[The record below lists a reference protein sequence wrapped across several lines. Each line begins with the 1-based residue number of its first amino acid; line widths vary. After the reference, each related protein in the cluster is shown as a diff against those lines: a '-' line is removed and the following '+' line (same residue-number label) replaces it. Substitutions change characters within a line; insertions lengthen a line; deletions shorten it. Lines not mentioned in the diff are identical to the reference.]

1 MINNVAN
8 VPSFLHHKLPIN
20 IFIFVMKF
28 NEDLYDD
35 DTIQIHSE
43 LLDTDFDEVGFEP
56 EEEIGDND
64 DEMAGLF
71 DY

>member
-1 MINNVAN
+1 ML
-8 VPSFLHHKLPIN
+8 PLFSSFLHHKLPIN
-20 IFIFVMKF
+20 TFIFVMKF
-28 NEDLYDD
+28 NEDLYND

-56 EEEIGDND
+56 EEEIGDDD
-64 DEMAGLF
+64 DEMVGLF

>member
-8 VPSFLHHKLPIN
+8 VSSFLYHKLPIN
-20 IFIFVMKF
+20 AFIFVMKF
-28 NEDLYDD
+28 NENIYDED
-35 DTIQIHSE
+35 IIQIHSE
-43 LLDTDFDEVGFEP
+43 LLDTDFDDVGFEP
-56 EEEIGDND
+56 EEEIGDDD

>member
-1 MINNVAN
+1 
-8 VPSFLHHKLPIN
+8 
-20 IFIFVMKF
+20 MKV
-28 NEDLYDD
+28 NEDLYDN

-43 LLDTDFDEVGFEP
+43 LLDTDFDDVGFEP

-64 DEMAGLF
+64 DDMAGLF